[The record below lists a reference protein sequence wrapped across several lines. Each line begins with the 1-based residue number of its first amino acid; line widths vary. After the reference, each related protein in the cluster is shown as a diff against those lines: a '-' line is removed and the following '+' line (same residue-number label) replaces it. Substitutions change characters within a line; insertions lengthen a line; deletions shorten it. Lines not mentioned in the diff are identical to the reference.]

1 MHNLMTEYQSE
12 SETMNQESSYE
23 LSPEFE
29 FSQEYQGEY
38 QGEANYELLPEF
50 ESYETAYESS
60 YETELANELME
71 VTNEAEFFDWLKSTA
86 KKAAGVASSFLD
98 SPTGQKATSALTD
111 IAVKTLPGAGEKAGG
126 FVGQKGG
133 EALGGAIG
141 GYFGVAPAGKAVGG
155 WLGQK
160 AGSWG
165 GQKAGQW
172 AADRVPSFVR
182 FATDTIRNLANEV
195 AIKGPN
201 VPIQPSIIKAAQK
214 HYPIILQVKGTIHA
228 RPVKGNLPM
237 QSEFQ
242 GEYQSEFQ
250 GEYSNEGTF
259 NEITEMELATEL
271 LSITNESEL
280 DRFLGKLFKK
290 AVGGI
295 KKLAG
300 GPLGGILKGIAKKVL
315 PIAGGALGS
324 FIPIPGVGTAIGAAA
339 GKAASNLFELELE
352 GLSAEDREFEIARA
366 YVRFAGNAARRAANM
381 RSGNPSRNARQ
392 AVVNAARKYAPGLVV
407 RRRGGGS
414 RIQSQSFADSGD
426 NGYDANPES
435 GNWYRQGNRIIIEGI

>member
-29 FSQEYQGEY
+29 FSQEYNQEY
-38 QGEANYELLPEF
+38 MGEANYELLPEF
-50 ESYETAYESS
+50 ESYETALYESS

-71 VTNEAEFFDWLKSTA
+71 VSNEAEFFDWLKSTA

-98 SPTGQKATSALTD
+98 SPTGQRATSALVD
-111 IAVKTLPGAGEKAGG
+111 IAQKTLPGAGAKAGG

-141 GYFGVAPAGKAVGG
+141 GYFGAGPAGKAIGG

-160 AGSWG
+160 AGAYG
-165 GQKAGQW
+165 GEKAGQW
-172 AADRVPSFVR
+172 AADRAPSFVR

-195 AIKGPN
+195 AMKGPN

-214 HYPIILQVKGTIHA
+214 HYPIILQVKGTISA
-228 RPVKGNLPM
+228 RPVQGKFPIQN
-237 QSEFQ
+237 EFQ
-242 GEYQSEFQ
+242 GEYQ
-250 GEYSNEGTF
+250 GEANYEGTF

-271 LSITNESEL
+271 LSVSNEAEL
-280 DRFLGKLFKK
+280 DRFLGGLFKK
-290 AVGGI
+290 AVGGL

-300 GPLGGILKGIAKKVL
+300 GPLGGMLKGLAKKVL

-324 FIPIPGVGTAIGAAA
+324 FIPIPGVGTAIGSAV
-339 GKAASNLFELELE
+339 GKAASNMFELELE

-381 RSGNPSRNARQ
+381 RSGNPTKNARL
-392 AVVNAARKYAPGLVV
+392 AVINAARRYAPGLVV
-407 RRRGGGS
+407 KKRPGS
-414 RIQSQSFADSGD
+414 RTISDYSYSD
-426 NGYDANPES
+426 NGSDSSPAEG
-435 GNWYRQGNRIIIEGI
+435 GNWYRQGNRIIIDGI

>member
-1 MHNLMTEYQSE
+1 MTEYQSE
-12 SETMNQESSYE
+12 SETMNQESNYE

-29 FSQEYQGEY
+29 FSQEYNQEY
-38 QGEANYELLPEF
+38 MGEANYELLPEF
-50 ESYETAYESS
+50 ESYETATYESS
-60 YETELANELME
+60 YEMELANELME
-71 VTNEAEFFDWLKSTA
+71 VSNEAEFFDWLKSTA

-98 SPTGQKATSALTD
+98 SPTGQRATSALTD
-111 IAVKTLPGAGEKAGG
+111 IAQKTLPTAGAKAGG

-141 GYFGVAPAGKAVGG
+141 GYFGVGPAGKAVGG

-160 AGSWG
+160 AGAYG
-165 GQKAGQW
+165 GEKAGQW

-195 AIKGPN
+195 AVKGPN
-201 VPIQPSIIKAAQK
+201 VSIQPSIIKAAQK
-214 HYPIILQVKGTIHA
+214 HYPIILKIKGTISA
-228 RPVKGNLPM
+228 RPVQGNFPM
-237 QSEFQ
+237 QNEFQ
-242 GEYQSEFQ
+242 GEYQGEYQ
-250 GEYSNEGTF
+250 GEANYEGTF
-259 NEITEMELATEL
+259 NEVTEMELATEL
-271 LSITNESEL
+271 LSINNEAEL

-324 FIPIPGVGTAIGAAA
+324 FIPIPGVGTALGTAA

-352 GLSAEDREFEIARA
+352 GLSGEDREFEIARA

-381 RSGNPSRNARQ
+381 RSGNQTRNARLS
-392 AVVNAARKYAPGLVV
+392 VINAARKYAPGLVV
-407 RRRGGGS
+407 RRRAGS
-414 RIQSQSFADSGD
+414 RAISDYSD
-426 NGYDANPES
+426 NGYDSTPAEG
-435 GNWYRQGNRIIIEGI
+435 GNWYRQGNRIIIEGA